1 MAPFDQGTVEN
12 DEMPRGV
19 TAKPRWR
26 RLAYLGLGV
35 GLIGL
40 IGYGLR
46 PRPLAVDLATV
57 VEQPLEVTVPAEGK
71 TRVRDRFVVA
81 AAVSGELQRLQL
93 EPGDPV
99 QAGDVVAQID
109 PLPLTSQVKATQ
121 ARLRAAQGELAGVDR
136 QRPKPAALAQAQDR
150 IVAAQAAE
158 QQAAA
163 RVTQAQA
170 SLSQAQRERD
180 RTAALY
186 AQGGIS
192 RQALESQ
199 QLTVTQ
205 RQQDLVAAR
214 QAVTQ
219 ARAETAAAKAAWQV
233 LAAEQR
239 DPDYL
244 LQVYQGQIDALEAE
258 LVNLADS
265 ARRTTMTAPASGQVL
280 TVLEPSRRYVT
291 AGTPLLSLGNPTD
304 LELVADLLSTDAV
317 QVKPGARVRITRWG
331 GEGDLAGRV
340 KRIEPAAFTQVSALG
355 VEEQRVNVV
364 IELDKPP
371 ATLGD
376 GFQVQVEI
384 VIWETAK
391 ALQVP
396 ISALF
401 RCQTDWCTFVADQ
414 GRAQRR
420 QVKLGRR
427 SQAAAVV
434 ETGLVAGE
442 RVILYPSDQV
452 QPGTRIGGR

>member
-1 MAPFDQGTVEN
+1 MAPFDQSTVEN
-12 DEMPRGV
+12 GEVQRRAAAP
-19 TAKPRWR
+19 PPWR
-26 RLAYLGLGV
+26 RLVYLGLGMGV
-35 GLIGL
+35 LGL

-46 PRPLAVDLATV
+46 PRPLVVDLATV
-57 VEQPLEVTVPAEGK
+57 VEQPLQVMVQAEGR

-81 AAVSGELQRLQL
+81 APVSGELQRLTL

-99 QAGDVVAQID
+99 QAGDRVAQIA
-109 PLPLTSQVKATQ
+109 PLPLTSQVQATQ
-121 ARLRAAQGELAGVDR
+121 ARLRSAQGELAGVDR
-136 QRPKPAALAQAQDR
+136 QRPKSAALAQAQDR
-150 IVAAQAAE
+150 IAATQAAE
-158 QQAAA
+158 QQAQA

-170 SLSQAQRERD
+170 ALSQAQRERD
-180 RTAALY
+180 RTATLY

-192 RQALESQ
+192 RQNLESQ

-219 ARAETAAAKAAWQV
+219 ARAEIAAARAAWQV
-233 LAAEQR
+233 LAAQQR

-244 LQVYQGQIDALEAE
+244 IEVYQGQIAALEAE
-258 LVNLADS
+258 LLNLADA
-265 ARRTTMTAPASGQVL
+265 ARRTTITAPASGQVL

-291 AGTPLLSLGNPTD
+291 AGTPLLSLGDPTD

-317 QVKPGARVRITRWG
+317 QVKPGARVLINRWG
-331 GEGDLAGRV
+331 GDQVLQGRV

-364 IELDKPP
+364 IALDHPP
-371 ATLGD
+371 PTLGD

-384 VIWETAK
+384 VLWETPK

-401 RCQTDWCTFVADQ
+401 RCQSEWCAFVADQ

-427 SQAAAVV
+427 GQAAAAV
-434 ETGLVAGE
+434 ESGLTAGE
-442 RVILYPSDQV
+442 EVILYPSDQV
-452 QPGTRIGGR
+452 QPDTRVRGR

>member
-1 MAPFDQGTVEN
+1 MAPFDQGTVDNGEVN
-12 DEMPRGV
+12 RGV
-19 TAKPRWR
+19 VTKPQWR
-26 RLAYLGLGV
+26 RLVYLGLGV

-46 PRPLAVDLATV
+46 PRPLEVDLATA
-57 VEQPLEVTVPAEGK
+57 VEQPLQVTVQAEGR

-99 QAGDVVAQID
+99 QAGDTIAQID

-121 ARLRAAQGELAGVDR
+121 ARLRAAEGELAGVDR
-136 QRPKPAALAQAQDR
+136 QRPKSAALTQAQDR
-150 IVAAQAAE
+150 IAATQAVE
-158 QQAAA
+158 KQAQA

-170 SLSQAQRERD
+170 ALAQAQRERD

-192 RQALESQ
+192 RQDLESQ

-205 RQQDLVAAR
+205 RQQDLEAAR

-219 ARAETAAAKAAWQV
+219 ARAEIAAAKAAWQV

-258 LVNLADS
+258 LVNLADA
-265 ARRTTMTAPASGQVL
+265 ARRTTLTAPASGQVL
-280 TVLEPSRRYVT
+280 TVLEPSRRYVS
-291 AGTPLLSLGNPTD
+291 AGTPLLSLGDPSD

-317 QVKPGARVRITRWG
+317 QVKPGAQVLINRWG
-331 GEGDLAGRV
+331 GDQVLQGQV

-384 VIWETAK
+384 VVWETSK

-401 RCQTDWCTFVADQ
+401 RCQNDWCAFVANR

-420 QVKLGRR
+420 QLELGHR
-427 SQAAAVV
+427 SQTAAVV
-434 ETGLVAGE
+434 EAGLTAGE

-452 QPGTRIGGR
+452 APGTRVRGR

>member
-1 MAPFDQGTVEN
+1 MAIFEQGTGEN
-12 DEMPRGV
+12 GEVNRGA
-19 TAKPRWR
+19 TAKPQWR

-35 GLIGL
+35 GVIGL

-46 PRPLAVDLATV
+46 PRPLEVDLATV
-57 VEQPLEVTVPAEGK
+57 VEQPLQVTVQAEGR

-81 AAVSGELQRLQL
+81 AAVSGELQRLPL
-93 EPGDPV
+93 EPGDSV
-99 QAGDVVAQID
+99 QAGDSIAQID
-109 PLPLTSQVKATQ
+109 PLPLTSQVQAAQ
-121 ARLRAAQGELAGVDR
+121 ARLRSAQAELAGVDR
-136 QRPKPAALAQAQDR
+136 QRPKSAALSQAQDR
-150 IVAAQAAE
+150 IAATQAVEQQAQARVIQAQAAL
-158 QQAAA
+158 
-163 RVTQAQA
+163 T
-170 SLSQAQRERD
+170 QAQRERD

-192 RQALESQ
+192 RQDLESQ
-199 QLTVTQ
+199 QLMVTQ

-214 QAVTQ
+214 QTVTQ
-219 ARAETAAAKAAWQV
+219 ARAEIAEARAAWQV
-233 LAAEQR
+233 LAAQQQ

-244 LQVYQGQIDALEAE
+244 IDVYQGQIAALEAE
-258 LVNLADS
+258 LVNLADT
-265 ARRTTMTAPASGQVL
+265 ARRTTITAPTSGQVL
-280 TVLEPSRRYVT
+280 TVLESSRRYVT
-291 AGTPLLSLGNPTD
+291 AGTPLLSLGDPTD

-340 KRIEPAAFTQVSALG
+340 KRIEPAAFTRVSALG
-355 VEEQRVNVV
+355 VEEQRVNV
-364 IELDKPP
+364 IIDLDQPP
-371 ATLGD
+371 QPLGD
-376 GFQVQVEI
+376 GFQVQLEI
-384 VIWETAK
+384 VLWETSK

-401 RCQTDWCTFVADQ
+401 RCQTDWCAFVADQ

-434 ETGLVAGE
+434 ESGLTAGE

-452 QPGTRIGGR
+452 APGTRVRGR

>member
-1 MAPFDQGTVEN
+1 VQ
-12 DEMPRGV
+12 
-19 TAKPRWR
+19 
-26 RLAYLGLGV
+26 
-35 GLIGL
+35 
-40 IGYGLR
+40 
-46 PRPLAVDLATV
+46 
-57 VEQPLEVTVPAEGK
+57 AEGR

-99 QAGDVVAQID
+99 QAGDTIAQID

-121 ARLRAAQGELAGVDR
+121 ARLRAAEGELAGVDR
-136 QRPKPAALAQAQDR
+136 QRPKSAALTQAQDR
-150 IVAAQAAE
+150 IAATQAVE
-158 QQAAA
+158 KQAQA

-170 SLSQAQRERD
+170 ALAQAQRERD

-192 RQALESQ
+192 RQDLESQ

-205 RQQDLVAAR
+205 RQQDLEAAR

-219 ARAETAAAKAAWQV
+219 ARAEIAAAKAAWQV

-258 LVNLADS
+258 LVNLADA
-265 ARRTTMTAPASGQVL
+265 ARRTTLTAPASGQVL
-280 TVLEPSRRYVT
+280 TVLEPSRRYVS
-291 AGTPLLSLGNPTD
+291 AGTPLLSLGDPSD

-317 QVKPGARVRITRWG
+317 QVKPGAQVLINRWG
-331 GEGDLAGRV
+331 GDQVLQGQV

-384 VIWETAK
+384 VVWETSK

-401 RCQTDWCTFVADQ
+401 RCQNDWCAFVANR

-420 QVKLGRR
+420 QLELGHR
-427 SQAAAVV
+427 SQTAAVV
-434 ETGLVAGE
+434 EAGLTAGE

-452 QPGTRIGGR
+452 VPGTRVRGR